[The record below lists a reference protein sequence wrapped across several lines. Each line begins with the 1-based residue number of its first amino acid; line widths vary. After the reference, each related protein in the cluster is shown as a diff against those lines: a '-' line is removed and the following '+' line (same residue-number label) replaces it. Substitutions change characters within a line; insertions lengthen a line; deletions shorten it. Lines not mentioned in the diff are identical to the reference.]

1 MKGDIFGTKGDFIT
15 SPEISQAFGEVSRGN
30 GSHGISVS
38 WNSPT
43 DSAQPALARW
53 SLASVTV
60 VGRWEAF
67 ESPTGGT
74 RPRTRNVDGRYL
86 ESTCTNKVKS

>member
-15 SPEISQAFGEVSRGN
+15 SPEISQAFGEVSRG
-30 GSHGISVS
+30 GISYEISIS
-38 WNSPT
+38 WNPPN
-43 DSAQPALARW
+43 DSAQPALACRN
-53 SLASVTV
+53 LASVTM

-74 RPRTRNVDGRYL
+74 RPRKRNVDGRYL